1 MRKDN
6 CNDARTADNRKGRRQ
21 DVSGAVKDSISPAS
35 AADIRFDRLPASS
48 ALRPSFAIIGRW
60 FGARPPVT
68 AIWIAIELKLA
79 NPHSAKVAIATE
91 IGAKPACRS
100 EEHTSE
106 LQSLMRISYA
116 VLCLKKNKPEEKT

>member
-6 CNDARTADNRKGRRQ
+6 RSAARATVNQERRSQ
-21 DVSGAVKDSISPAS
+21 GAGIAVGAGAVEAGAASGAVKDSISPAS

-60 FGARPPVT
+60 LGASPPVT

-79 NPHSAKVAIATE
+79 KPHSAKVADRKSV
-91 IGAKPACRS
+91 G
-100 EEHTSE
+100 
-106 LQSLMRISYA
+106 
-116 VLCLKKNKPEEKT
+116 